1 MWRSCLCSEKPVQAS
16 ELWDIV
22 ACSLFVSG
30 TAVAMSALVGAPLG
44 VLLGLAQFRGRGAIL
59 ALVHTGMALP
69 PVVVGLAVYLLLS
82 RGGPLGAW
90 GWLFTP
96 RAMIFAQV
104 ILSLPFVVGIIVHA
118 IESLPPEL
126 PGQIRALGA
135 TRRQLH
141 WALVG
146 EARAGVLL
154 AIATA
159 FSRSISE
166 VGAVLLVGGNVK
178 GHTRVLTT
186 AIILETSQGAFG
198 FAIGLGV
205 VLLAIALT
213 ANLLMIHWLRRTPR

>member
-1 MWRSCLCSEKPVQAS
+1 MQAS

-22 ACSLFVSG
+22 ACSLYVSG
-30 TAVAMSALVGAPLG
+30 TAVTMSAVVGVPLG
-44 VLLGLAQFRGRGAIL
+44 VLLGLAIFPGRRVIL
-59 ALVHTGMALP
+59 SVVQTGMALP
-69 PVVVGLAVYLLLS
+69 PVVVGLAIYLLLS

-96 RAMIFAQV
+96 RAMILAQV

-118 IESLPPEL
+118 IESLPAEL
-126 PGQIRALGA
+126 PGQVRALGA

-141 WALVG
+141 WTLIG

-166 VGAVLLVGGNVK
+166 VGAVLLVGGNIR

-198 FAIGLGV
+198 FAIGLGM
-205 VLLAIALT
+205 VLLTIALT
-213 ANLLMIHWLRRTPR
+213 ANLLMIRWLRRTPR

>member
-1 MWRSCLCSEKPVQAS
+1 MQAS

-30 TAVAMSALVGAPLG
+30 TAVAISAVVGVPLG
-44 VLLGLAQFRGRGAIL
+44 VVLGLAKFPGRGAIL
-59 ALVHTGMALP
+59 AVVQTGMALP
-69 PVVVGLAVYLLLS
+69 PVVVGLAIYLLLS

-96 RAMIFAQV
+96 RAMILAQV
-104 ILSLPFVVGIIVHA
+104 ILSLPFIVGIIVHA
-118 IESLPPEL
+118 IESLPTEL

-135 TRRQLH
+135 TTRQLH
-141 WALVG
+141 WTLVG

-166 VGAVLLVGGNVK
+166 VGAVLLVGGNIK

-205 VLLAIALT
+205 VLLAIALA
-213 ANLLMIHWLRRTPR
+213 ANLVMIRWLRRTPR